1 MAVLAA
7 FCCYEYGS
15 NASETVQKIATNQ
28 KDYHKFS
35 SCFIVYRIAEIYQ
48 LITVKK
54 GWLLGHLRRS

>member
-7 FCCYEYGS
+7 FCFYKYGA

-28 KDYHKFS
+28 KDYHKFF
-35 SCFIVYRIAEIYQ
+35 SCFIVYRIAVIYQ
-48 LITVKK
+48 LITVKR